1 MVDAQRQTPMSA
13 PWLDNWA
20 ADECLLLGILWW
32 GQSPPMTAGLR
43 VVSQEMAPLV
53 K

>member
-1 MVDAQRQTPMSA
+1 MSTPR
-13 PWLDNWA
+13 LDNCA
-20 ADECLLLGILWW
+20 ADECMLSGILWW

-43 VVSQEMAPLV
+43 VVYQEMAPLV